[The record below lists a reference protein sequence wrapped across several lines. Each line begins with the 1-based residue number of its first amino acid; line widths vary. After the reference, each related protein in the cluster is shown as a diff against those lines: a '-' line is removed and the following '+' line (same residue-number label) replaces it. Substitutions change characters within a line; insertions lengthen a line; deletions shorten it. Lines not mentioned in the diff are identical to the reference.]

1 MMLTGWKESIRAK
14 EIIVHMQNTPFG
26 ELRLQ
31 GLKEIRIEQEFLYI
45 VARCQVQEMMRRQK
59 ITDA

>member
-1 MMLTGWKESIRAK
+1 MMLTGWKESIRAE
-14 EIIVHMQNTPFG
+14 EIIVHMQNTLIR

-31 GLKEIRIEQEFLYI
+31 ELKEIRIEQEFLYI
-45 VARCQVQEMMRRQK
+45 VARCQVQEMMRRQE